1 MPYALADDQ
10 GGLKQDAAPPPPHAI
25 EDGYRGTDDAKKMT
39 VDFAKTMHDGASVS
53 LRGNLISH
61 KGEDRYVFRDK
72 SGKINV
78 VIPAAVFDGREVQPD
93 QMINISGS
101 LEKKSAPAVVRVTH
115 LPDGLNYWAIR
126 VLGYAICHPFIYDN
140 AEVIYRIKHFFIR

>member
-1 MPYALADDQ
+1 MFAGKKSAQIREILISESAWEEMTCLFAPS
-10 GGLKQDAAPPPPHAI
+10 LKQDAAPPPPHAI

-39 VDFAKTMHDGASVS
+39 VDFAKNMHDGASVS

-72 SGKINV
+72 SGEINV

-101 LEKKSAPAVVRVTH
+101 LDKKSAPAVVRVTH
-115 LPDGLNYWAIR
+115 LQ
-126 VLGYAICHPFIYDN
+126 
-140 AEVIYRIKHFFIR
+140 K

>member
-1 MPYALADDQ
+1 SFLVMPYALADDP

-72 SGKINV
+72 SGEINV

-101 LEKKSAPAVVRVTH
+101 LDKKSAPAVVRVTQ
-115 LPDGLNYWAIR
+115 LQ
-126 VLGYAICHPFIYDN
+126 
-140 AEVIYRIKHFFIR
+140 K